1 MKSFAIELGLMLA
14 GAVALAAQKP
24 PSQSTPPP
32 ASQPTPAPEDQ
43 RVAPDD
49 IDKLL
54 ADGKAILL
62 DVREPKELEELGTR
76 EGYVNIPIGELE
88 RRLNELPKDKTIL
101 TA

>member
-1 MKSFAIELGLMLA
+1 MKSLAIELGLMLA

-32 ASQPTPAPEDQ
+32 ASVPEDQ
-43 RVAPDD
+43 RITPDA
-49 IDKLL
+49 IDKVL
-54 ADGKAILL
+54 ADGNVILL
-62 DVREPKELEELGTR
+62 DVRERKELEELGTR

-88 RRLNELPKDKTIL
+88 GRLNELPKDKTIL